1 MPAKERDPT
10 LEKAVEPAQAPVKC
24 TAPRVASAGSVCNE
38 CGTGKYRH
46 KVKCSKSQVKS
57 KAETSAAEG
66 VPAAKPKQQKADKPA
81 AGKPMVKV
89 AKVKKQLDKPAAV
102 SDILQKDA
110 ELVPETIDA
119 MKGADCDKHLKE
131 LKVKPIP
138 AKVADKRDALRKA
151 LGFAAAQV
159 PAETG
164 APAEKETKVAKRKRA
179 QPGTSK
185 PKKKVSK
192 ADADA
197 MRGTESVGGLTEQD
211 AEREWVYV
219 SQSIA
224 AEPAEL
230 DEADDLCTLCSNGGK
245 LVCCDSCPRV
255 FHTNCLKEV
264 QHAVPQVRPPSS
276 PCVSRCLTLSHSA
289 RMLCQALHQCLI
301 DARPVFVR
309 AIPPLGFRRCEPLCE
324 PA

>member
-1 MPAKERDPT
+1 MPAEERDPT
-10 LEKAVEPAQAPVKC
+10 LEKAGA
-24 TAPRVASAGSVCNE
+24 
-38 CGTGKYRH
+38 
-46 KVKCSKSQVKS
+46 
-57 KAETSAAEG
+57 
-66 VPAAKPKQQKADKPA
+66 PAAKPKKQKVDKPA
-81 AGKPMVKV
+81 AGKPMIKV

-102 SDILQKDA
+102 SDTLQKDA

-119 MKGADCDKHLKE
+119 MKGADCDKLLKE
-131 LKVKPIP
+131 LKVKGFTNS
-138 AKVADKRDALRKA
+138 KLADKRDALRKA
-151 LGFAAAQV
+151 LGFTPA
-159 PAETG
+159 PAENG

-179 QPGTSK
+179 QPSTSK

-192 ADADA
+192 PDADA

-230 DEADDLCTLCSNGGK
+230 DDADDLCTLCSNGGK

-264 QHAVPQVRPPSS
+264 QHAVPQVRPTAHA
-276 PCVSRCLTLSHSA
+276 CSA
-289 RMLCQALHQCLI
+289 SASTN
-301 DARPVFVR
+301 V
-309 AIPPLGFRRCEPLCE
+309 
-324 PA
+324 